1 MESVY
6 TIDGVNA
13 QLNSFLTRLTLQ
25 QWQQKKN
32 YAKSN
37 RIILFSVIDV

>member
-25 QWQQKKN
+25 QWQQKKITPN
-32 YAKSN
+32 PIELYCLAW
-37 RIILFSVIDV
+37 